1 MCYCLFWF
9 SDSHS
14 PAGLTMKCC
23 PLLTGGRHYSYFWWH
38 NSGGSNPYGLLRKP
52 SQVITSV
59 STNNRKGCMLRKRGR
74 HTQHSHMPA
83 RFPIHKW
90 ANKKWQ
96 EKFRSARN
104 ENLNEDRTVEQKKTN
119 ERKRVA
125 LSTRLKLYAN
135 QKASI
140 STVNVPANTRTQT
153 HRHYL

>member
-74 HTQHSHMPA
+74 HTHSTHTCQLGFRYTSERIKNGKKNFA
-83 RFPIHKW
+83 RRAMKIWTKTGQQ
-90 ANKKWQ
+90 N
-96 EKFRSARN
+96 
-104 ENLNEDRTVEQKKTN
+104 KKTN

>member
-59 STNNRKGCMLRKRGR
+59 STNNRKGCMLRERGR

-90 ANKKWQ
+90 TNKKWQ

-104 ENLNEDRTVEQKKTN
+104 ENLNEDRTAKKTN